1 MSVSCGVL
9 ALLEAK
15 PGKGD
20 ELAAFLEQGRA
31 LAAEETGTVTW
42 YAFKLSDT
50 TYGVFDTF
58 DDEEGRQAHLNG
70 QIPAALGSVGPDL
83 LAEDPN
89 IQLIDIIAVKAGRR
103 IGMGESRAETG
114 ARGVIEGLKGWTKRT
129 FGQLSGRRG
138 LEREGR
144 EQESKAD
151 AERTA
156 LRHETEAARAKAEAE
171 TREARQRAA
180 EWTKE
185 SGT

>member
-1 MSVSCGVL
+1 
-9 ALLEAK
+9 
-15 PGKGD
+15 
-20 ELAAFLEQGRA
+20 
-31 LAAEETGTVTW
+31 
-42 YAFKLSDT
+42 
-50 TYGVFDTF
+50 
-58 DDEEGRQAHLNG
+58 
-70 QIPAALGSVGPDL
+70 
-83 LAEDPN
+83 
-89 IQLIDIIAVKAGRR
+89 
-103 IGMGESRAETG
+103 MGESRAETG

-129 FGQLSGRRG
+129 FGQLSGRRR